1 MRIPDSITDALN
13 GLPDAAFLVDDAGTI
28 VAVNDAATSMFGY
41 SRGQLI
47 GSIVDDLM
55 PASAREYH
63 KGVRTKAL
71 EDRKHRSFTSGSTFE
86 CERRDGELFQA
97 DINLSPTTIDG
108 VAMTWALVRD
118 LDGPAESNEGRRQA
132 LTTLDAIGR
141 MATSTFDLEN
151 DFASVAEALN
161 DVVSH
166 DRIAVMLISEN
177 DPSLAE
183 VLFVAGDVHP
193 DYPVGTVVPVRD
205 SAMSRVVA
213 AGEPVSFTHRLL
225 RTAPPAVKKGLDNGY
240 TETYGVP
247 LIDSE
252 GVFGMVMVATKNPR
266 MFSEF
271 QKHLIARM
279 GDHLAVA
286 VTGQRMRTRVRDQAA
301 EIDLVNEI
309 GQVVSSSPD
318 LGSEFSSA
326 EDLIRGF
333 VPFDRFSVFSID
345 LEEKILTRTFVLGD
359 RLDAFNQRDY
369 PIRT

>member
-1 MRIPDSITDALN
+1 M
-13 GLPDAAFLVDDAGTI
+13 
-28 VAVNDAATSMFGY
+28 
-41 SRGQLI
+41 
-47 GSIVDDLM
+47 
-55 PASAREYH
+55 
-63 KGVRTKAL
+63 
-71 EDRKHRSFTSGSTFE
+71 
-86 CERRDGELFQA
+86 
-97 DINLSPTTIDG
+97 
-108 VAMTWALVRD
+108 
-118 LDGPAESNEGRRQA
+118 
-132 LTTLDAIGR
+132 
-141 MATSTFDLEN
+141 
-151 DFASVAEALN
+151 
-161 DVVSH
+161 
-166 DRIAVMLISEN
+166 
-177 DPSLAE
+177 
-183 VLFVAGDVHP
+183 
-193 DYPVGTVVPVRD
+193 
-205 SAMSRVVA
+205 
-213 AGEPVSFTHRLL
+213 
-225 RTAPPAVKKGLDNGY
+225 
-240 TETYGVP
+240 P

-318 LGSEFSSA
+318 LGSAFSSA

-369 PIRT
+369 PIRTEDVPGLRTVLSGQDPVILDRKQLIDISVANEVFSPLLEAGYQQVLIVPLVVTARPVGFVVFGSKQSDPYDDHQVSIAARIGEQVAGPVANAFLLDRTRREAEVESTLVEIGRIAGSTFDLQSTVGELGPLIRSLVDSKSILIGGIEEDQRHMRVFYVDYVDVDPEQGLAPGRKLDSFHPIKGTSSETMLKTLQPVLVNA